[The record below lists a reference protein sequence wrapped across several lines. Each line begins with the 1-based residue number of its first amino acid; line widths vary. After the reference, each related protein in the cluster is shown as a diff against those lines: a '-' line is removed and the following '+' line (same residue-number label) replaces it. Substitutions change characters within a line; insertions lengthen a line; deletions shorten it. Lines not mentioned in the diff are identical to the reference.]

1 MDLDLGPAE
10 MIVVG
15 ASLGTLRWFDDE
27 LPAGSV
33 VVVEEPDVISRRG
46 IDRLVGRLSV
56 LSRVVPAE
64 YQTGF
69 DADALLAREPELATA
84 RLVVPGLEYAV
95 GAAARL
101 AARLG
106 LPGAGARAADVF
118 SDKHRMRL
126 LAADAGLPNPAYE
139 LVGTPQEAVAF
150 ARRHGGRCVLKPTRR
165 SGSLGVR
172 LVADPAEIPAAWAAT
187 ASPEAPPEATDR
199 GLPTQVLAEQVL
211 DGREHSVELLV
222 ADGEVIFGN
231 VTDKRVLP
239 GPLPVET
246 GHTVPSALPE
256 ATRRDLLDAAG
267 RLCAA
272 AGFRTGVLH
281 SEWIVVGPRPGT
293 GQAGAGGVPH
303 LVECAARLPGDM
315 ITALISVGYE
325 CGFIDAYLRVLR
337 GERPTL
343 PTRPTGAA
351 AVEFLLAAPGTVTG
365 IEGLRL
371 ARRVPGVLEVQL
383 DTAVGATVA
392 PVTSSGRRSGHVLAW
407 GADPVEAERAARA
420 AAAEIRVTVA

>member
-15 ASLGTLRWFDDE
+15 ASLGTLRWLDEE

-33 VVVEEPDVISRRG
+33 VVVEEPDVIDRRG
-46 IDRLVGRLSV
+46 VDELVGRLSV
-56 LSRVVPAE
+56 LARVVPAE

-69 DADALLAREPELATA
+69 DADALLAREPELAGA
-84 RLVVPGLEYAV
+84 RLVMPGLEYAV

-106 LPGAGARAADVF
+106 LPGAGAEAADVF

-126 LAADAGLPNPAYE
+126 LAAGAGLPNPAYA
-139 LVGTPQEAVAF
+139 LVGGPAEAMEF

-187 ASPEAPPEATDR
+187 AAPEAPPEATDR

-246 GHTVPSALPE
+246 GHTVPSALPG
-256 ATRRDLLDAAG
+256 APRRDLLDAAG

-281 SEWIVVGPRPGT
+281 SEWIVVD
-293 GQAGAGGVPH
+293 GVPH

-315 ITALISVGYE
+315 ITALISIGYE
-325 CGFIDAYLRVLR
+325 FGFIDAYLRVLR
-337 GERPTL
+337 GERPAL
-343 PTRPTGAA
+343 PARPTGAA
-351 AVEFLLAAPGTVTG
+351 AVEFLLAQPGTVTG
-365 IEGLRL
+365 IEGLRP
-371 ARRVPGVLEVQL
+371 ARRVAGVLEVQL

-407 GADPVEAERAARA
+407 GVDPAEAERAARA